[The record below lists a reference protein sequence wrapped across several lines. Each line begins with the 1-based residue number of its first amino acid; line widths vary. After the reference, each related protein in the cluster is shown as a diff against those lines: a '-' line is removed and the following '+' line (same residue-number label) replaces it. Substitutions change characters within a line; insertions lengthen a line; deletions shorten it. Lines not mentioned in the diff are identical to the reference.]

1 MAERKEIRVPD
12 LGDFSDVDVIEVLVS
27 AGDTV
32 EVEDGLI
39 VLETDKASMDV
50 PSTAAGKVVEVS
62 VASGDTVNEG
72 DLIAVIETSGDGE
85 EDSAADEEKDAGDA
99 EVSSGDTPA
108 DAGDKQAGNGGDE
121 DRSGKDDSGGDDSGD
136 ESGGGSGGKSG
147 GKSGGDTVAEPGRRK
162 VEVPD
167 LGDFDEVD
175 VIEVH
180 VAEGDEVA
188 EEDPLLTLETDKAS
202 MEVPSPA
209 AGRVAEVVVSAGD
222 KVSSGDEILTLLTE
236 RGGSDGGGDG
246 DGGNGGNGDDT
257 AEADEADEAEQ
268 EAAAK
273 RQTGRDRESGEAGT
287 ERRQTQ
293 SAAPSGE
300 QAGSGRRER
309 ADSADERRD
318 MPSGFPAID
327 EAGFSRAHA
336 SPSVRRLA
344 RELGVDLV
352 RVDGTGRKGRI
363 LAEDVKSW
371 VKKTLQGG
379 GEAATGA
386 ALPSVPEVDFARY
399 GDVVTQPL
407 GRIRKISARRLQASW
422 LNLPHVTQ
430 HDLADITEMEE
441 RRQEL
446 KGTAAERGIKLTPLA
461 FIIKACVQAL
471 KEFPRFNSSLHPD
484 GEHLVLKHYFHIGF
498 AADTPNGLVVPVIRD
513 AERKDVYE
521 LAGDLAELSAAAR
534 EGKLSAEQMQGGTF
548 TVSSLGG
555 IGGTAFTPIINA
567 PEVAILG
574 VSRSSMQPVWNGREF
589 KPRLMLPLSLSY
601 DHRVID
607 GADAARFTTWL
618 SGALGDVGGLLEAIP

>member
-27 AGDTV
+27 PGDTV

-50 PSTAAGKVVEVS
+50 PSTAAGKVVEIGVS
-62 VASGDTVNEG
+62 TGDTVNEG
-72 DLIAVIETSGDGE
+72 DLIAVVEAQD
-85 EDSAADEEKDAGDA
+85 DSAADDAEGDGAAGEPADGGAEESAEEAGKNGGGKPADEDEKGGESDSDAGREA
-99 EVSSGDTPA
+99 A
-108 DAGDKQAGNGGDE
+108 A
-121 DRSGKDDSGGDDSGD
+121 SGGDG
-136 ESGGGSGGKSG
+136 
-147 GKSGGDTVAEPGRRK
+147 SGGDTVAEPRRRR
-162 VEVPD
+162 VDVPD

-188 EEDPLLTLETDKAS
+188 AEDPLLTLETDKAS
-202 MEVPSPA
+202 MDVPSPA
-209 AGRVAEVVVSAGD
+209 AGRVAEIAISVGD
-222 KVSSGDEILTLLTE
+222 KVSSGDEILTLLA
-236 RGGSDGGGDG
+236 GGDG
-246 DGGNGGNGDDT
+246 GSAGAGAEGGREGGGEDG
-257 AEADEADEAEQ
+257 DEAGDEEGDEDKAPPAASDRRQSAGEGDGAGKR
-268 EAAAK
+268 EAPEAGAGA
-273 RQTGRDRESGEAGT
+273 TGRRKRAGDA
-287 ERRQTQ
+287 E
-293 SAAPSGE
+293 
-300 QAGSGRRER
+300 
-309 ADSADERRD
+309 ERRD
-318 MPSGFPAID
+318 VPSGFPAID
-327 EAGFSRAHA
+327 EPGFSRAHA
-336 SPSVRRLA
+336 SPSVRKLA

-352 RVDGTGRKGRI
+352 RVQGSGRKGRI
-363 LAEDVKSW
+363 LADDVKAW

-379 GEAATGA
+379 GEAGAGA
-386 ALPSVPEVDFARY
+386 ALPSVPEVDFAKY

-407 GRIRKISARRLQASW
+407 GRIRKISARRLQAAW

-430 HDLADITEMEE
+430 HDLADITELEE

-446 KGTAAERGIKLTPLA
+446 KGPAAERGIKLTPLA
-461 FIIKACVQAL
+461 FIIQACVQAL

-484 GEHLVLKHYFHIGF
+484 GEHLVMKRYFHIGF

-513 AERKDVYE
+513 ADRKDVYE
-521 LAGDLAELSAAAR
+521 LAGELAELSAAAR
-534 EGKLSAEQMQGGTF
+534 EGKLSAEQMQGGSF

-555 IGGTAFTPIINA
+555 IGGTAFTPVINA

-589 KPRLMLPLSLSY
+589 QPRLILPLSLSY

-618 SGALGDVGGLLEAIP
+618 SGALGDVGGLLEAVP

>member
-27 AGDTV
+27 PGDTV

-62 VASGDTVNEG
+62 VSSGDTVNEG
-72 DLIAVIETSGDGE
+72 DLIAVIE
-85 EDSAADEEKDAGDA
+85 AD
-99 EVSSGDTPA
+99 
-108 DAGDKQAGNGGDE
+108 GGDE
-121 DRSGKDDSGGDDSGD
+121 TGD
-136 ESGGGSGGKSG
+136 ESGDVAAGRGSADKSDAAGDAGAAEHAAAGATESAAGGSG
-147 GKSGGDTVAEPGRRK
+147 GGDTVAEPGRRR

-180 VAEGDEVA
+180 VAEGDEVR

-202 MEVPSPA
+202 MDVPSPA
-209 AGRVAEVVVSAGD
+209 AGRVAALAVSVGD
-222 KVSSGDEILTLLTE
+222 KVSSGDEILTLLSGAGGESRGEDGAQRSAE
-236 RGGSDGGGDG
+236 RGQSGEGESTAAKSREEETGAPVPRRDER
-246 DGGNGGNGDDT
+246 
-257 AEADEADEAEQ
+257 AEA
-268 EAAAK
+268 
-273 RQTGRDRESGEAGT
+273 
-287 ERRQTQ
+287 
-293 SAAPSGE
+293 AP
-300 QAGSGRRER
+300 RER
-309 ADSADERRD
+309 ATDAGERRD
-318 MPSGFPAID
+318 VPSGFPAIE

-336 SPSVRRLA
+336 SPSIRRLA
-344 RELGVDLV
+344 RELGVDLA
-352 RVDGTGRKGRI
+352 RVDGSGRKGRI
-363 LAEDVKSW
+363 LAEDVKAW

-379 GEAATGA
+379 GERSGGA
-386 ALPSVPEVDFARY
+386 ALPAVPEVDFAKY
-399 GDVVTQPL
+399 GETVTQPL
-407 GRIRKISARRLQASW
+407 GRIRKISARRLQAAW
-422 LNLPHVTQ
+422 VNLPHVTQ
-430 HDLADITEMEE
+430 HDLADITELEE

-446 KGTAAERGIKLTPLA
+446 KGPAAERGIKLTPLA

-484 GEHLVLKHYFHIGF
+484 GEHLVMKHYFHVGF

-513 AERKDVYE
+513 ADRKDVYE
-521 LAGDLAELSAAAR
+521 LAADLAELSAAAR
-534 EGKLSAEQMQGGTF
+534 EGRLSAEQMQGGTF

-618 SGALGDVGGLLEAIP
+618 SGALGDVGALLEAIP

>member
-39 VLETDKASMDV
+39 VLETDKASMDI
-50 PSTAAGKVVEVS
+50 PSTAAGKVVEVNVS
-62 VASGDTVNEG
+62 SGDTVNEG
-72 DLIAVIETSGDGE
+72 DLIAVVETSGGGE
-85 EDSAADEEKDAGDA
+85 EDSSGDEETSAGDGKAGATDDGTDAGDGK
-99 EVSSGDTPA
+99 SPA
-108 DAGDKQAGNGGDE
+108 DD
-121 DRSGKDDSGGDDSGD
+121 DRSGGGESDGRSDDRSGG
-136 ESGGGSGGKSG
+136 E
-147 GKSGGDTVAEPGRRK
+147 SGGDTVAEPGRRK

-180 VAEGDEVA
+180 VGEGDEVA

-202 MEVPSPA
+202 MDVPSPA
-209 AGRVAEVVVSAGD
+209 AGRVAEVVVSVGD
-222 KVSSGDEILTLLTE
+222 KVSSGDEILTLLTGNGAVE
-236 RGGSDGGGDG
+236 DGGDG
-246 DGGNGGNGDDT
+246 GETAQADQADET
-257 AEADEADEAEQ
+257 AREAEAERTAGD
-268 EAAAK
+268 
-273 RQTGRDRESGEAGT
+273 RDRGGDADK
-287 ERRQTQ
+287 R
-293 SAAPSGE
+293 
-300 QAGSGRRER
+300 RRER

-318 MPSGFPAID
+318 VTSGFPAID

-336 SPSVRRLA
+336 SPSVRKLA

-379 GEAATGA
+379 GEAAAGG
-386 ALPSVPEVDFARY
+386 ALPSVPEVDFAKY
-399 GDVVTQPL
+399 GDVATQPL

-430 HDLADITEMEE
+430 HDLADITELEE

-484 GEHLVLKHYFHIGF
+484 GEHLVFKHYFHIGF

-513 AERKDVYE
+513 ADRKDVYE

>member
-27 AGDTV
+27 PGDTV
-32 EVEDGLI
+32 DVEDGLI

-50 PSTAAGKVVEVS
+50 PSTAAGKVVEIGVS
-62 VASGDTVNEG
+62 TGDTVNEG
-72 DLIAVIETSGDGE
+72 DLIAVVEAQDDSAEDEAEGDGAGAAGEAAGEPPDGGAE
-85 EDSAADEEKDAGDA
+85 ESAEEAGKNGGGKPADEDEEGGESDSDAGREA
-99 EVSSGDTPA
+99 A
-108 DAGDKQAGNGGDE
+108 A
-121 DRSGKDDSGGDDSGD
+121 
-136 ESGGGSGGKSG
+136 
-147 GKSGGDTVAEPGRRK
+147 SGGDTVAEPRRRR
-162 VEVPD
+162 VDVPD

-188 EEDPLLTLETDKAS
+188 AEDSLLTLETDKAS
-202 MEVPSPA
+202 MDVPSPA
-209 AGRVAEVVVSAGD
+209 AGRVAEIAIGVGD
-222 KVSSGDEILTLLTE
+222 KVSSGDEILTLLT
-236 RGGSDGGGDG
+236 GGDGGGAG
-246 DGGNGGNGDDT
+246 SAGGREGAG
-257 AEADEADEAEQ
+257 EEEDEAGDEGKAP
-268 EAAAK
+268 AA
-273 RQTGRDRESGEAGT
+273 ESGRRPSGGEGEGAEERQGPEAGT
-287 ERRQTQ
+287 
-293 SAAPSGE
+293 
-300 QAGSGRRER
+300 GRRER
-309 ADSADERRD
+309 AGDADERRD
-318 MPSGFPAID
+318 VPSGFPAID
-327 EAGFSRAHA
+327 EPGFSRAHA

-352 RVDGTGRKGRI
+352 RVQGSGRKGRI
-363 LAEDVKSW
+363 LADDVKGW
-371 VKKTLQGG
+371 VKQTLQGG
-379 GEAATGA
+379 GEAGAGA
-386 ALPSVPEVDFARY
+386 ALPAVPEVDFAKY
-399 GDVVTQPL
+399 GETATQPL

-430 HDLADITEMEE
+430 HDLADITELEE

-446 KGTAAERGIKLTPLA
+446 KGPAAERGIKLTPLA
-461 FIIKACVQAL
+461 FIIQACVQAL

-484 GEHLVLKHYFHIGF
+484 GEHLVMKRYFHIGF

-513 AERKDVYE
+513 ADRKDVYE
-521 LAGDLAELSAAAR
+521 LAAELAELSAAAR
-534 EGKLSAEQMQGGTF
+534 EGKLSAEKMQGGTF

-555 IGGTAFTPIINA
+555 IGGTAFTPVINA

-618 SGALGDVGGLLEAIP
+618 SGALGDVGGLLEAVP

>member
-62 VASGDTVNEG
+62 VSSGDTVNEG
-72 DLIAVIETSGDGE
+72 DLIAVVEVQDG
-85 EDSAADEEKDAGDA
+85 G
-99 EVSSGDTPA
+99 
-108 DAGDKQAGNGGDE
+108 
-121 DRSGKDDSGGDDSGD
+121 SGD
-136 ESGGGSGGKSG
+136 ESADETAAGSADESAGEAAEDGGAEQDGENRESGGADESSRREPASAG
-147 GKSGGDTVAEPGRRK
+147 DGSGGDTVAEPRRRR

-202 MEVPSPA
+202 MDVPAPA
-209 AGRVAEVVVSAGD
+209 AGRVAEVVVSLGD
-222 KVSSGDEILTLLTE
+222 KVSSGDEILTLLTGE
-236 RGGSDGGGDG
+236 GGGSGG
-246 DGGNGGNGDDT
+246 DT
-257 AEADEADEAEQ
+257 AEADQADKAAAQAAEERTADGGRKSDGEAE
-268 EAAAK
+268 AP
-273 RQTGRDRESGEAGT
+273 RRRT
-287 ERRQTQ
+287 E
-293 SAAPSGE
+293 SAASSRQ

-309 ADSADERRD
+309 AADAEERRD
-318 MPSGFPAID
+318 VPSGFPAID
-327 EAGFSRAHA
+327 EPGFSRAHA

-344 RELGVDLV
+344 RELGVDLA
-352 RVDGTGRKGRI
+352 RVDGSGRKGRV
-363 LAEDVKSW
+363 LADDVKSW

-379 GEAATGA
+379 GEAGA
-386 ALPSVPEVDFARY
+386 RTALPSVPEVDFAKY

-407 GRIRKISARRLQASW
+407 GRIRKISARRLQAAW
-422 LNLPHVTQ
+422 VNLPHVTQ
-430 HDLADITEMEE
+430 HDLADITELEE

-446 KGTAAERGIKLTPLA
+446 KGPAAERGIKLTPLA
-461 FIIKACVQAL
+461 FIIQACVQAL

-484 GEHLVLKHYFHIGF
+484 GEHLVLKHYFHVGF

-513 AERKDVYE
+513 ADRKDVYE
-521 LAGDLAELSAAAR
+521 LAGELAELSAAAR
-534 EGKLSAEQMQGGTF
+534 EGKLSAEQMQGGSF

-555 IGGTAFTPIINA
+555 IGGTAFTPVINA

-589 KPRLMLPLSLSY
+589 QPRLMLPLSLSY

-618 SGALGDVGGLLEAIP
+618 SGALGDVGGLLEAVP

>member
-12 LGDFSDVDVIEVLVS
+12 LGDFADVDVIEVLVS

-50 PSTAAGKVVEVS
+50 PSTAAGKIVEVNVS
-62 VASGDTVNEG
+62 SGDTVNEG
-72 DLIAVIETSGDGE
+72 DLIAVVETSGEEEGE
-85 EDSAADEEKDAGDA
+85 SAGDQASA
-99 EVSSGDTPA
+99 ED
-108 DAGDKQAGNGGDE
+108 DQAGAED
-121 DRSGKDDSGGDDSGD
+121 DRSGGEAADG
-136 ESGGGSGGKSG
+136 
-147 GKSGGDTVAEPGRRK
+147 TVAEPRRLK

-167 LGDFDEVD
+167 LGDFEEVD

-188 EEDPLLTLETDKAS
+188 EEDPLLTLETDKAA
-202 MEVPSPA
+202 MDVPSPA
-209 AGRVAEVVVSAGD
+209 AGRVAEVAVSVGD
-222 KVSSGDEILTLLTE
+222 KVSSGDQILTLLT
-236 RGGSDGGGDG
+236 G
-246 DGGNGGNGDDT
+246 DGGKSGNSGNSGNSGDDRGDDRGEAGEGDT
-257 AEADEADEAEQ
+257 AGEAQRASADEGGEADEAVGGESRGEGD
-268 EAAAK
+268 AA
-273 RQTGRDRESGEAGT
+273 GREPLSR
-287 ERRQTQ
+287 
-293 SAAPSGE
+293 APARG
-300 QAGSGRRER
+300 QGDGGRRER
-309 ADSADERRD
+309 TGSADERRD
-318 MPSGFPAID
+318 LPAGFPAID

-336 SPSVRRLA
+336 SPSVRKLA

-371 VKKTLQGG
+371 VKKTLPGG
-379 GEAATGA
+379 GEAAAGA
-386 ALPSVPEVDFARY
+386 ALPSVPEVDFAKY
-399 GDVVTQPL
+399 GDVVTEPL

-430 HDLADITEMEE
+430 HDLADITEMED

-471 KEFPRFNSSLHPD
+471 QEFPRFNSSLHPD

-513 AERKDVYE
+513 ADRKDVYE
-521 LAGDLAELSAAAR
+521 LARDLAELSAAAR
-534 EGKLSAEQMQGGTF
+534 EGKLSAEQMQGGSF

-607 GADAARFTTWL
+607 GAAAARFTTWL

>member
-62 VASGDTVNEG
+62 VSSGDTVNEG
-72 DLIAVIETSGDGE
+72 DLIAVVETSGSAE
-85 EDSAADEEKDAGDA
+85 EGASGDRETDAGDDKAGA
-99 EVSSGDTPA
+99 EDDRTGADSDET
-108 DAGDKQAGNGGDE
+108 DAGDGEAGADDYKAGADDHKAGADE
-121 DRSGKDDSGGDDSGD
+121 DRSGGG
-136 ESGGGSGGKSG
+136 EPRRESGGKSG
-147 GKSGGDTVAEPGRRK
+147 GKSDGDTVAAPGRRR

-202 MEVPSPA
+202 MDVPSPA
-209 AGRVAEVVVSAGD
+209 AGRVAEVVVSVGD
-222 KVSSGDEILTLLTE
+222 KVSSGDEILTLLTGE
-236 RGGSDGGGDG
+236 GAGGDG
-246 DGGNGGNGDDT
+246 GEAAQADQ
-257 AEADEADEAEQ
+257 ADETA
-268 EAAAK
+268 
-273 RQTGRDRESGEAGT
+273 GEAGA
-287 ERRQTQ
+287 ERAAGEGDSSAEAGSKRRETG
-293 SAAPSGE
+293 SAAQSRE
-300 QAGSGRRER
+300 QAGSTRRER

-318 MPSGFPAID
+318 VPSGFPAID

-336 SPSVRRLA
+336 SPSVRKLA

-352 RVDGTGRKGRI
+352 RVEGTGRKGRV

-371 VKKTLQGG
+371 VKKALQGG
-379 GEAATGA
+379 GEAAAGA
-386 ALPSVPEVDFARY
+386 ALPSVPEVDFAKY
-399 GDVVTQPL
+399 GDVATQQL

-441 RRQEL
+441 RRTEL

-513 AERKDVYE
+513 ADRKDVYE
-521 LAGDLAELSAAAR
+521 LARDLAELSAAAR

>member
-62 VASGDTVNEG
+62 VSSGDTVNEG
-72 DLIAVIETSGDGE
+72 DLIAVVEAQDG
-85 EDSAADEEKDAGDA
+85 G
-99 EVSSGDTPA
+99 
-108 DAGDKQAGNGGDE
+108 
-121 DRSGKDDSGGDDSGD
+121 SGD
-136 ESGGGSGGKSG
+136 ESADETAAGSADESAGEAAEDGGAEQDGENRESGGADESSRREPASAG
-147 GKSGGDTVAEPGRRK
+147 DGSGGDTVAEPRRRR

-202 MEVPSPA
+202 MDVPAPA
-209 AGRVAEVVVSAGD
+209 AGRVAEVVVSLGD
-222 KVSSGDEILTLLTE
+222 KVSSGDEILTLLTGE
-236 RGGSDGGGDG
+236 GGGSGG
-246 DGGNGGNGDDT
+246 DT
-257 AEADEADEAEQ
+257 AEADQADKAAAQAAEERTADGGRKSDGEAE
-268 EAAAK
+268 AP
-273 RQTGRDRESGEAGT
+273 RRRT
-287 ERRQTQ
+287 E
-293 SAAPSGE
+293 SAASSRQ

-309 ADSADERRD
+309 AADAEERRD
-318 MPSGFPAID
+318 VPSGFPAID
-327 EAGFSRAHA
+327 EPGFSRAHA

-344 RELGVDLV
+344 RELGVDLA
-352 RVDGTGRKGRI
+352 RVDGSGRKGRV

-379 GEAATGA
+379 GEEAAGA
-386 ALPSVPEVDFARY
+386 ALPSVPEVDFAKY

-407 GRIRKISARRLQASW
+407 GRIRKISARRLQAAW
-422 LNLPHVTQ
+422 VNLPHVTQ
-430 HDLADITEMEE
+430 HDLADITELEE

-446 KGTAAERGIKLTPLA
+446 KGPAAERGIKLTPLA
-461 FIIKACVQAL
+461 FIIQACVQAL

-484 GEHLVLKHYFHIGF
+484 GEHLVLKHYFHVGF

-513 AERKDVYE
+513 ADRKDVYE
-521 LAGDLAELSAAAR
+521 LAGELAELSAAAR
-534 EGKLSAEQMQGGTF
+534 EGKLSAEQMQGGSF

-555 IGGTAFTPIINA
+555 IGGTAFTPVINA

>member
-1 MAERKEIRVPD
+1 M
-12 LGDFSDVDVIEVLVS
+12 
-27 AGDTV
+27 
-32 EVEDGLI
+32 
-39 VLETDKASMDV
+39 
-50 PSTAAGKVVEVS
+50 
-62 VASGDTVNEG
+62 
-72 DLIAVIETSGDGE
+72 
-85 EDSAADEEKDAGDA
+85 
-99 EVSSGDTPA
+99 
-108 DAGDKQAGNGGDE
+108 
-121 DRSGKDDSGGDDSGD
+121 
-136 ESGGGSGGKSG
+136 
-147 GKSGGDTVAEPGRRK
+147 
-162 VEVPD
+162 
-167 LGDFDEVD
+167 
-175 VIEVH
+175 
-180 VAEGDEVA
+180 
-188 EEDPLLTLETDKAS
+188 
-202 MEVPSPA
+202 SP
-209 AGRVAEVVVSAGD
+209 R
-222 KVSSGDEILTLLTE
+222 
-236 RGGSDGGGDG
+236 
-246 DGGNGGNGDDT
+246 
-257 AEADEADEAEQ
+257 
-268 EAAAK
+268 
-273 RQTGRDRESGEAGT
+273 
-287 ERRQTQ
+287 
-293 SAAPSGE
+293 E

-318 MPSGFPAID
+318 VPSGFPAID

-336 SPSVRRLA
+336 SPSVRKLA

-379 GEAATGA
+379 GEAAAGG
-386 ALPSVPEVDFARY
+386 ALPSVPEVDFAKY
-399 GDVVTQPL
+399 GDVATQPL

-484 GEHLVLKHYFHIGF
+484 GEHLVFKHYFHIGF

-513 AERKDVYE
+513 ADRKDVYE

>member
-12 LGDFSDVDVIEVLVS
+12 LGDFADVDVIEVLVS
-27 AGDTV
+27 TGDTV

-50 PSTAAGKVVEVS
+50 PSTAAGKVVEIAVS
-62 VASGDTVNEG
+62 AGDTVNEG
-72 DLIAVIETSGDGE
+72 DLIAVVEAADSGSGD
-85 EDSAADEEKDAGDA
+85 DSAADGDEADAGEADADETSDEDGETGGDDGSDADAAADGDA
-99 EVSSGDTPA
+99 EEGA
-108 DAGDKQAGNGGDE
+108 
-121 DRSGKDDSGGDDSGD
+121 
-136 ESGGGSGGKSG
+136 
-147 GKSGGDTVAEPGRRK
+147 TVAEPGRRR
-162 VEVPD
+162 VQVPD

-202 MEVPSPA
+202 MDVPSPA
-209 AGRVAEVVVSAGD
+209 AGRVAELLVGVGD
-222 KVSSGDEILTLLTE
+222 KVNSGDDILTLLTAGGGKTDDASGGGAE
-236 RGGSDGGGDG
+236 GDTGGKAGDKKSAEKRGGGAGEDRTASGDDEKKAEAPGRSKAEGGG
-246 DGGNGGNGDDT
+246 
-257 AEADEADEAEQ
+257 
-268 EAAAK
+268 K
-273 RQTGRDRESGEAGT
+273 
-287 ERRQTQ
+287 
-293 SAAPSGE
+293 AP
-300 QAGSGRRER
+300 RER
-309 ADSADERRD
+309 AADADKRRD
-318 MPSGFPAID
+318 VPSGFPGID
-327 EAGFSRAHA
+327 EPGFSRAHA

-352 RVDGTGRKGRI
+352 RVDGSGRKGRI
-363 LAEDVKSW
+363 LAEDVKAW

-379 GEAATGA
+379 GEAAAGA
-386 ALPSVPEVDFARY
+386 ALPSVPEVDFSKY
-399 GDVVTQPL
+399 GETATQPL

-430 HDLADITEMEE
+430 HDLADITELEE

-446 KGTAAERGIKLTPLA
+446 KGPAAERGIKLTPLA
-461 FIIKACVQAL
+461 FIIQACVQAL

-484 GEHLVLKHYFHIGF
+484 GEHLVMKHYFHIGF

-513 AERKDVYE
+513 ADRKDVYE
-521 LAGDLAELSAAAR
+521 LAAALAELSAAAR

-555 IGGTAFTPIINA
+555 IGGTAFTPVINA

-618 SGALGDVGGLLEAIP
+618 SGALGDVGGLLEAVP

>member
-62 VASGDTVNEG
+62 VSSGDTVNEG
-72 DLIAVIETSGDGE
+72 DLIAVVETSGNGE
-85 EDSAADEEKDAGDA
+85 EQSAGDEEASAGDDEA
-99 EVSSGDTPA
+99 STGDDEASAGDGDT
-108 DAGDKQAGNGGDE
+108 DSRDEEGGASE
-121 DRSGKDDSGGDDSGD
+121 RR
-136 ESGGGSGGKSG
+136 GKSG
-147 GKSGGDTVAEPGRRK
+147 GKSADDTVAEPGRRK

-180 VAEGDEVA
+180 VAEGDGVA
-188 EEDPLLTLETDKAS
+188 AEDPLLTLETDKAS
-202 MEVPSPA
+202 MDVPSPA
-209 AGRVAEVVVSAGD
+209 AGRVAEVVVSVGD
-222 KVSSGDEILTLLTE
+222 KVSSGDEILTLLTGAGAGE
-236 RGGSDGGGDG
+236 GGGDG
-246 DGGNGGNGDDT
+246 GET
-257 AEADEADEAEQ
+257 AEADEAGEEAG
-268 EAAAK
+268 AK
-273 RQTGRDRESGEAGT
+273 ATAGDRESGGEAGT
-287 ERRQTQ
+287 QRRETE
-293 SAAPSGE
+293 SAASSRE
-300 QAGSGRRER
+300 QAGSGPRER

-318 MPSGFPAID
+318 MTSGVTAID

-336 SPSVRRLA
+336 SPSVRKLA

-379 GEAATGA
+379 GEAAAGT
-386 ALPSVPEVDFARY
+386 ALPSVPEVDFAKY

-446 KGTAAERGIKLTPLA
+446 KGPAAERGIKLTPLA

-471 KEFPRFNSSLHPD
+471 QEFPGFNSSLHPD

-513 AERKDVYE
+513 ADRKDVYE